1 MLIPLPRTAS
11 ADEPGALSAARWKNL
26 SEIEFAELKAAED
39 VFRKKAS
46 FTAARNSYEKFMN
59 AHSKSD
65 VATYCQLMMAECLR
79 LQGKPN
85 LAVSDFQFVRD
96 IAPDSDDAKWAYLR
110 IGQCYRQSGDVE
122 KAIVIYKDL
131 FKNNGTHPTAFHA
144 ALEHV
149 AILEGQKK
157 LRERVPVWEEFIDRF
172 NKNRLDGDR
181 YREAAEGLAREK
193 LLAGDV
199 PGAYILYRSV
209 RQESD
214 AQRMFVGNGES
225 VIYDLNTKELAARRD
240 KVAELL
246 SNTVMGWLHENK
258 DRPYHEDLTRG
269 VVNIFQTIGNTD
281 EAVKQALE
289 ARKLYSNAPWTYG
302 LMVELYKR
310 ANKIDKAIG
319 VASEARQ
326 FHKDADWAIDM
337 YATLVREKGDIEQAV
352 AAWDLMKNR
361 KFSLERTSEVLRQ
374 AGKLNDAITRRRK
387 ISELD
392 SHESTNVFMWV
403 GNALAWSGKNDEA
416 IKEFRQ
422 AQNEPANL
430 YRVAECLSAQKKY
443 KEAIAQYSEIGAA
456 FETDTPHAIYCM
468 ALEYEKLND
477 NDTAIKLLRKVNH
490 LFPKSGAASE
500 AHVRLKTVHH
510 FDDTLGGATEGE
522 KN

>member
-225 VIYDLNTKELAARRD
+225 PCDICTPPR
-240 KVAELL
+240 L
-246 SNTVMGWLHENK
+246 SPGIA
-258 DRPYHEDLTRG
+258 YG
-269 VVNIFQTIGNTD
+269 V
-281 EAVKQALE
+281 
-289 ARKLYSNAPWTYG
+289 P
-302 LMVELYKR
+302 
-310 ANKIDKAIG
+310 
-319 VASEARQ
+319 
-326 FHKDADWAIDM
+326 
-337 YATLVREKGDIEQAV
+337 
-352 AAWDLMKNR
+352 
-361 KFSLERTSEVLRQ
+361 
-374 AGKLNDAITRRRK
+374 
-387 ISELD
+387 
-392 SHESTNVFMWV
+392 
-403 GNALAWSGKNDEA
+403 
-416 IKEFRQ
+416 
-422 AQNEPANL
+422 
-430 YRVAECLSAQKKY
+430 
-443 KEAIAQYSEIGAA
+443 
-456 FETDTPHAIYCM
+456 
-468 ALEYEKLND
+468 
-477 NDTAIKLLRKVNH
+477 
-490 LFPKSGAASE
+490 
-500 AHVRLKTVHH
+500 
-510 FDDTLGGATEGE
+510 
-522 KN
+522 